1 MTNTVEETEV
11 DPEDFLQSSME
22 FEAWLINMQAS
33 TMFLGKSLIDWSA
46 ELSIPTVSSDSE
58 MTVTEVELLH
68 NRTIN
73 SIEIVMTNLAIAKS
87 AFLAAKSSHEIAM
100 IRCRKAIMDHN
111 TLEGKKNPS
120 NESLEKL
127 CLLRCMKTY
136 LIFSMS
142 EVIHDFWNIQSFKLS
157 RLSERLTS
165 INYIKHK

>member
-1 MTNTVEETEV
+1 MSDDVNII
-11 DPEDFLQSSME
+11 DPEDFLQSSLE

-33 TMFLGKSLIDWSA
+33 TMFLGKSLLDWRD
-46 ELSIPTVSSDSE
+46 ELNIPTVSSDTE

-73 SIEIVMTNLAIAKS
+73 LIETVMSNLAVAKS
-87 AFLAAKSSHEIAM
+87 AYLAAKSSHEIAM
-100 IRCRKAIMDHN
+100 IRTRKAIMDRN
-111 TLEGKKNPS
+111 ALEGKKNPS
-120 NESLEKL
+120 NEALEKQCQYL
-127 CLLRCMKTY
+127 CERTF

-142 EVIHDFWNIQSFKLS
+142 EVIHDFWNTQSFKLS